1 MDAYMRY
8 CWVIWL
14 LVLIA
19 LIATPGLIP
28 SERHMTDRDR
38 LYLNASLAWM
48 YGVPA
53 LLILM
58 HLYLWIRRRAKN

>member
-1 MDAYMRY
+1 
-8 CWVIWL
+8 
-14 LVLIA
+14 
-19 LIATPGLIP
+19 
-28 SERHMTDRDR
+28 MTDRDR